1 MYWWIYISH
10 GFLEKQFLKS
20 SQIKLERTLRN
31 KLCKN
36 ILKNI

>member
-20 SQIKLERTLRN
+20 SQIKLENTQ
-31 KLCKN
+31 K
-36 ILKNI
+36 